1 MLNAVFYQSNCFIH
15 ITSYI
20 MHILFIFSSFSVTG
34 KEWQW
39 AESRAWLGS
48 RWVWLQTQ
56 VSELEYRIR
65 ALSEL
70 YTHLRQ
76 GKVFWVFMCV
86 LGGGGGSYGLF
97 DSSVLFMFVQVR
109 SAYSVPDSPLRASNS
124 SPTSH
129 NNCKSVDILA
139 F

>member
-1 MLNAVFYQSNCFIH
+1 MFYTH
-15 ITSYI
+15 YI
-20 MHILFIFSSFSVTG
+20 IYTLFVFSSFSDTS

-39 AESRAWLGS
+39 VERRAWLGS

-65 ALSEL
+65 ALTEL

-86 LGGGGGSYGLF
+86 LGLF
-97 DSSVLFMFVQVR
+97 VLFALCDWCSSKIIDMHTH
-109 SAYSVPDSPLRASNS
+109 AYYYIKG
-124 SPTSH
+124 T
-129 NNCKSVDILA
+129 KYYFLA
-139 F
+139 GLGFSKQK